1 MKATEISDISM
12 NVVSAFV
19 SQYGKVVLFAMVFA
33 EEIGLPL
40 PAVPVLLSAGALA
53 GAGKMDL
60 AGAIILSVMAC
71 MVGDLIWYELG
82 PGADGLWCCCIVRAL
97 EEGGKGI
104 DGDWEDRRGFLIG
117 GNFNQGLQ
125 VTEL

>member
-1 MKATEISDISM
+1 MKAPEISDISM
-12 NVVSAFV
+12 NGVSAFV

-33 EEIGLPL
+33 EQIGLPL

-71 MVGDLIWYELG
+71 MVGDLIWCELG
-82 PGADGLWCCCIVRAL
+82 RCG
-97 EEGGKGI
+97 
-104 DGDWEDRRGFLIG
+104 RRSTVL
-117 GNFNQGLQ
+117 LYCPCA
-125 VTEL
+125 